1 MNETSDYLGLFSTLS
16 GVGLIGWRC
25 VAVHGGLPP
34 GETMTEEGTIP
45 PADTTSTETVED
57 LKVKIEVLYE
67 AFQGTQQDLDDALA
81 TIEVL
86 EKEIIEGAV
95 EKDSLQSLLDEKD
108 NRVREL
114 ELRAAMSSKT
124 VERLEPELEKM
135 EEKYTREKDRLGKVY
150 SIAEELDNDLHLA
163 VKEMKARDDWYVD
176 HMKIFED
183 LNQAIKVRYEMIESA
198 IEAERKSQH
207 MARAFTER
215 IEEMVESRAA
225 EMTIE
230 EAESISTSES
240 AESSEE
246 VEESAVEEM
255 ISEESPSEEATP
267 AAEEATEEA
276 TEEVVEEKAGSGTT
290 AAATWAD
297 GEDPWASD

>member
-1 MNETSDYLGLFSTLS
+1 MG
-16 GVGLIGWRC
+16 
-25 VAVHGGLPP
+25 VHGGLPP

-45 PADTTSTETVED
+45 PADIESTETVED
-57 LKVKIEVLYE
+57 LKVKIDVLYE
-67 AFQGTQQDLDDALA
+67 AFQSTQQDLNDALA

-114 ELRAAMSSKT
+114 ELRAAKSSKT
-124 VERLEPELEKM
+124 VERLEPELELM
-135 EEKYTREKDRLGKVY
+135 EEKYTREKDRLGKVFG
-150 SIAEELDNDLHLA
+150 IAEELDNDLHLA

-176 HMKIFED
+176 HMQIFED
-183 LNQAIKVRYEMIESA
+183 LNKAIKVRYEMIERA

-215 IEEMVESRAA
+215 IDEMVDARAA
-225 EMTIE
+225 EMTME
-230 EAESISTSES
+230 EAENISTSETEEP
-240 AESSEE
+240 AEE
-246 VEESAVEEM
+246 VEESAVEEL
-255 ISEESPSEEATP
+255 ISDETSEDAEEESTDAV
-267 AAEEATEEA
+267 AEEKPESTE
-276 TEEVVEEKAGSGTT
+276 TT

-297 GEDPWASD
+297 GEDPWASE

>member
-1 MNETSDYLGLFSTLS
+1 M
-16 GVGLIGWRC
+16 
-25 VAVHGGLPP
+25 AVHGGLPP

-230 EAESISTSES
+230 EAESISSSES
-240 AESSEE
+240 EEPSET

-255 ISEESPSEEATP
+255 ISEESPSEEAASESLDVFLSVTGNSSD
-267 AAEEATEEA
+267 AASSTVFEIAQTVIVDSMKSSSKFSRLEL
-276 TEEVVEEKAGSGTT
+276 
-290 AAATWAD
+290 
-297 GEDPWASD
+297 

>member
-1 MNETSDYLGLFSTLS
+1 M
-16 GVGLIGWRC
+16 
-25 VAVHGGLPP
+25 AVHGGLPP

-45 PADTTSTETVED
+45 PADATSTETVED

-183 LNQAIKVRYEMIESA
+183 LNQAIKVRYEMIERA

-225 EMTIE
+225 EMTID
-230 EAESISTSES
+230 EAETISSSES
-240 AESSEE
+240 AEPSEE
-246 VEESAVEEM
+246 VEETAVEEM
-255 ISEESPSEEATP
+255 TSEESPSEEEVP
-267 AAEEATEEA
+267 AAEATEPA
-276 TEEVVEEKAGSGTT
+276 ADEKASNGTT

-297 GEDPWASD
+297 GEDPWASE

>member
-1 MNETSDYLGLFSTLS
+1 LIPVVEYLGLLSTLS

-34 GETMTEEGTIP
+34 GETMTEEGAIP

-86 EKEIIEGAV
+86 EKEIIEAAV

-230 EAESISTSES
+230 EAESINSSES
-240 AESSEE
+240 AESPEV
-246 VEESAVEEM
+246 VEETTA
-255 ISEESPSEEATP
+255 EEATP
-267 AAEEATEEA
+267 ASEESTEESTEEVTEKA
-276 TEEVVEEKAGSGTT
+276 TEEVVEEKASSGTT

-297 GEDPWASD
+297 GEDPWATD

>member
-1 MNETSDYLGLFSTLS
+1 M
-16 GVGLIGWRC
+16 
-25 VAVHGGLPP
+25 AVHGGLPL
-34 GETMTEEGTIP
+34 GETMTEEVTTP

-230 EAESISTSES
+230 EAESISSSES
-240 AESSEE
+240 AEPSET

-255 ISEESPSEEATP
+255 ISEESPTEEAAP
-267 AAEEATEEA
+267 AAEEAVEEAAEEATEE
-276 TEEVVEEKAGSGTT
+276 KASSGTT

>member
-1 MNETSDYLGLFSTLS
+1 MSYTVFNPVVLS
-16 GVGLIGWRC
+16 VLSSVGLIGWRC

-57 LKVKIEVLYE
+57 LKVRIEVLYE
-67 AFQGTQQDLDDALA
+67 AFQGTQKDLDDALA

-183 LNQAIKVRYEMIESA
+183 LNQAIKVRYEMIERA

-230 EAESISTSES
+230 EAETISTSES
-240 AESSEE
+240 ADSSEV

-255 ISEESPSEEATP
+255 VSEESPSEETAP
-267 AAEEATEEA
+267 AAEEATEEVA
-276 TEEVVEEKAGSGTT
+276 EEKASSGTT

-297 GEDPWASD
+297 GEDPWASE

>member
-1 MNETSDYLGLFSTLS
+1 MKRNLQIMFNTFRRREQILTLYQDYT
-16 GVGLIGWRC
+16 R
-25 VAVHGGLPP
+25 
-34 GETMTEEGTIP
+34 E
-45 PADTTSTETVED
+45 
-57 LKVKIEVLYE
+57 
-67 AFQGTQQDLDDALA
+67 
-81 TIEVL
+81 
-86 EKEIIEGAV
+86 EIIEGAV

-198 IEAERKSQH
+198 IEAERKLSLIH
-207 MARAFTER
+207 
-215 IEEMVESRAA
+215 I
-225 EMTIE
+225 
-230 EAESISTSES
+230 
-240 AESSEE
+240 
-246 VEESAVEEM
+246 
-255 ISEESPSEEATP
+255 
-267 AAEEATEEA
+267 
-276 TEEVVEEKAGSGTT
+276 
-290 AAATWAD
+290 
-297 GEDPWASD
+297 

>member
-1 MNETSDYLGLFSTLS
+1 M
-16 GVGLIGWRC
+16 
-25 VAVHGGLPP
+25 AVHGGLPP

-183 LNQAIKVRYEMIESA
+183 LNQAIKVRYEMIERA

-240 AESSEE
+240 EESSEE

-255 ISEESPSEEATP
+255 ISDESPAEETAP
-267 AAEEATEEA
+267 AAEETTEEVTEEA
-276 TEEVVEEKAGSGTT
+276 AEEKASSGTT